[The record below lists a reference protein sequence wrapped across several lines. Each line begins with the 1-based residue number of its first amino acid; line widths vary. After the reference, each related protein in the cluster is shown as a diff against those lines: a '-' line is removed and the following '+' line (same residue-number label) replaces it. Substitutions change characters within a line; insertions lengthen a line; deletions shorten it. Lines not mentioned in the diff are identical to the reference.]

1 MKPVSPE
8 LKKYINN
15 ALSKPLY
22 HPSMA
27 LCACIDAIFTGD
39 EDPDNDK
46 WWTFEYETVLQMIDK
61 LGYARPN
68 VNILGQIQCIGA
80 IRNGKHL
87 IDKEWNLFEN
97 AVAALTGIPV
107 LFYEKQNLPIE
118 NVIHAMRMMPNFG
131 TIEYSDEVKHY
142 IGCEA
147 INDDIFWYPIND
159 IDKYLYESLDR
170 IKDTLGFRIEEIE
183 KMREEVQKKFN
194 SLKKV
199 DIDTIEFKED
209 SMSDQMC
216 KRIMWSILKY
226 TELQKA
232 ENAELNKFCNIREGK
247 LSYSETAVQKSEQK
261 DPGEDYSDVEE
272 TEDIFL
278 DNTGEVTRYEDGVNP
293 DDEGEVQILD
303 FNDGVKAASM
313 DIVNNV
319 NDDFIMPVDDMY
331 HAQSIKI
338 AESIGDSLD
347 EIGYAVYTMKRLKK
361 LAAIPHPY
369 GPTAAE
375 ADMPPYPKRKTILD
389 LSDGEIEKKPTIK
402 TQEEVVTEMMN
413 GIDPTAPDLTKA
425 DETPYK
431 NTTLKKTSSII
442 TEASIEETANG
453 NFHKCGMLNFDP
465 FLMR

>member
-1 MKPVSPE
+1 MKPVNPE
-8 LKKYINN
+8 LKKYINE

-39 EDPDNDK
+39 DDPDNDK
-46 WWTFEYETVLQMIDK
+46 WWTFEYETVLEMMDR
-61 LGYARPN
+61 LGYVRPN

-131 TIEYSDEVKHY
+131 IIEYSDEVKHY

-183 KMREEVQKKFN
+183 KMRSDVQAKFN
-194 SLKKV
+194 SLRKENLE
-199 DIDTIEFKED
+199 TIEFKED
-209 SMSDQMC
+209 NMTDQMC

-226 TELQKA
+226 TELQKT
-232 ENAELNKFCNIREGK
+232 ENEELNKFCNIRDGK
-247 LSYSETAVQKSEQK
+247 LDFSDINTQTSEQK
-261 DPGEDYSDVEE
+261 DPGEDYSDA
-272 TEDIFL
+272 EDTFM
-278 DNTGEVTRYEDGVNP
+278 DNTGEVTNYEDGINP
-293 DDEGEVQILD
+293 DDNEEVQIID
-303 FNDGVKAASM
+303 FNDGVKAASL

-319 NDDFIMPVDDMY
+319 DDNFIMPFDDMY

-338 AESIGDSLD
+338 AASIGDGLN
-347 EIGYAVYTMKRLKK
+347 EIGYAVNVMQRLTKM
-361 LAAIPHPY
+361 AAIPHPY

-375 ADMPPYPKRKTILD
+375 AVIPPYQKKKTMLD
-389 LSDGEIEKKPTIK
+389 ITDGEVEKKPDIK
-402 TQEEVVTEMMN
+402 SEEEMVAEMLHN
-413 GIDPTAPDLTKA
+413 ADPTVPVYSPDS
-425 DETPYK
+425 ESPYR
-431 NTTLKKTSSII
+431 NTELEKTSSIV

-453 NFHKCGMLNFDP
+453 NFHKCGMLNVDP
-465 FLMR
+465 FLMK